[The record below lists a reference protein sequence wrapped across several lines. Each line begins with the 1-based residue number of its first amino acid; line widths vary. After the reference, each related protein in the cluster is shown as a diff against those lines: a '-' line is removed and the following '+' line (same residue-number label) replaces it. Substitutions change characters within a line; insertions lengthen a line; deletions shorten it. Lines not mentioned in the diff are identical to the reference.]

1 MKTISVSSSDNLIK
15 FPERFGGQ
23 YDAHE
28 TPHEIAHPASRHY
41 PHEDD
46 FIAQMLETEPMYED
60 EPPREEE
67 KIKDYIHCRQQ
78 ELQKFLERDDSLIAA
93 SALLLSKTKRLNEYA
108 KRIKFYLDDL
118 DDHQDFEEI

>member
-23 YDAHE
+23 YDANE
-28 TPHEIAHPASRHY
+28 TPHEVAHPASRHY

-46 FIAQMLETEPMYED
+46 FIAQMLETEPLID
-60 EPPREEE
+60 EAPREEE
-67 KIKDYIHCRQQ
+67 RIKDYIHCRQQ
-78 ELQKFLERDDSLIAA
+78 ELQKFLERDDSAVTA
-93 SALLLSKTKRLNEYA
+93 SALLLLKTQRLNEFA

-118 DDHQDFEEI
+118 DDQHDFED